1 MQNPMI
7 NIVNV
12 LKSAKNAPSSNG
24 FDISPQTGSD
34 VGNGEASLEWINIK
48 NFFNAP
54 TKSDGS

>member
-12 LKSAKNAPSSNG
+12 LKSAKNAPSSDG

-34 VGNGEASLEWINIK
+34 VGSGEASLEWMNIK

-54 TKSDGS
+54 NKI